1 MRDDFGHS
9 VSKLLRAYISMF
21 SDVFM
26 MHSAAFMILRDAF
39 MILL

>member
-1 MRDDFGHS
+1 MIFGHF

-21 SDVFM
+21 SDAFM
-26 MHSAAFMILRDAF
+26 IHSDVFMILRDAF